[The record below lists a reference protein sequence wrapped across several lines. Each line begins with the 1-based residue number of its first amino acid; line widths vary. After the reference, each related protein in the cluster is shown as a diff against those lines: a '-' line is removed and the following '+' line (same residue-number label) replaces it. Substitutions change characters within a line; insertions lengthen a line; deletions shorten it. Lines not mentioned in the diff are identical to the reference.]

1 MFNKRLVLS
10 TMFFLL
16 CMIIIML
23 MRPPFLFNDD
33 DGSIKEFG
41 VGLDKT
47 IYSLGVVV
55 VTLSIFSFYIF
66 SMIDL
71 MY

>member
-10 TMFFLL
+10 TLFFLL
-16 CMIIIML
+16 CMIIIVL
-23 MRPPFLFNDD
+23 LKPPFLFNDD

-55 VTLSIFSFYIF
+55 VTLSILSFYIF

>member
-16 CMIIIML
+16 CMVIIVL
-23 MRPPFLFNDD
+23 LKPPFLFNED

-55 VTLSIFSFYIF
+55 VTLSILSFYIF

>member
-10 TMFFLL
+10 IVFFLL
-16 CMIIIML
+16 SMIVIVSL
-23 MRPPFLFNDD
+23 RPAFLFNEA

-41 VGLDKT
+41 VGFDKT

-55 VTLSIFSFYIF
+55 VTLSILSFYVF

>member
-10 TMFFLL
+10 TMFFIL
-16 CMIIIML
+16 CMIIIVL
-23 MRPPFLFNDD
+23 LKPPFLFNED

-47 IYSLGVVV
+47 IYSLG
-55 VTLSIFSFYIF
+55 LW
-66 SMIDL
+66 L
-71 MY
+71 